1 MLGAHA
7 RWVWGGKNIN
17 PPLKKLVNSESPG
30 FESPLPALLAQGPP
44 GFLSLRELVII
55 SRQHP
60 KHTRIKTSSL

>member
-30 FESPLPALLAQGPP
+30 FESPLLGYFLQGPP
-44 GFLSLRELVII
+44 DTV
-55 SRQHP
+55 
-60 KHTRIKTSSL
+60 